1 MITGSCVRQRWAD
14 LWRTRPETPTVRLR
28 DKPVLVDT
36 NVILEA
42 HLTGCWDALAGGYN
56 LETVEK
62 CIEETQTGNQLRERK
77 VEIDERALRAS
88 LTVNEVD
95 GGQGFCQ
102 FRSRTR
108 ARRKSDLKL
117 KQSNRRLE
125 WVGSGL
131 SSFGAQRPRSCRSA
145 TNAVQRAEFRCLAGR
160 KRLIHRRLLDGCRG
174 KTARVSKS
182 EYPFDRLVTAAAP
195 RKASGRS
202 GLP

>member
-1 MITGSCVRQRWAD
+1 MITGSCVRQRWED

-95 GGQGFCQ
+95 EDEVLVLRLYGGSSVHDGELHLWTHALAREDAWIFCGPDGGSMRLGHRQGHG
-102 FRSRTR
+102 
-108 ARRKSDLKL
+108 ARIVHLEGLLHEIGLKL
-117 KQSNRRLE
+117 
-125 WVGSGL
+125 
-131 SSFGAQRPRSCRSA
+131 PRSAGQHFGRRWHEKFM
-145 TNAVQRAEFRCLAGR
+145 TDLALG
-160 KRLIHRRLLDGCRG
+160 LI
-174 KTARVSKS
+174 
-182 EYPFDRLVTAAAP
+182 
-195 RKASGRS
+195 
-202 GLP
+202 